1 MRNENVNESQNQ
13 QSCQNA
19 VMPRL
24 SFQDLKISKEDV
36 ENCVKTNH
44 LRKFQEGWKV
54 YKVYN
59 DEHIF
64 AVKIRK
70 PYEEGEIDFNEDSYK
85 YEQIFLNVM
94 NTRDYLFL
102 KSKGYDV
109 DRML

>member
-1 MRNENVNESQNQ
+1 MNTPQNPQ
-13 QSCQNA
+13 LHKHI

-36 ENCVKTNH
+36 EQCVKANH
-44 LRKFQEGWKV
+44 SRKFEDGWEV
-54 YKVYN
+54 FKVYN

-70 PYEEGEIDFNEDSYK
+70 PYEKGEIDFNEDGFK

-94 NTRDYLFL
+94 NTRDYLLL
-102 KSKGYDV
+102 KSKGYNV
-109 DRML
+109 DAML

>member
-1 MRNENVNESQNQ
+1 MSSDTKSSK
-13 QSCQNA
+13 QSLIHD

-36 ENCVKTNH
+36 EMCVKTNNSH
-44 LRKFQEGWKV
+44 DFTEGWEV
-54 YKVYN
+54 FKVYN

-70 PYEEGEIDFNEDSYK
+70 PYEKDEIDFNEDGFKYK
-85 YEQIFLNVM
+85 QIFLNIM

>member
-1 MRNENVNESQNQ
+1 MNTSQNPQ
-13 QSCQNA
+13 LHKHI

-36 ENCVKTNH
+36 EQCVKTNH
-44 LRKFQEGWKV
+44 SRKFEDGWEV
-54 YKVYN
+54 FKVYN

-70 PYEEGEIDFNEDSYK
+70 PYEKGEIDFNEDGYK

-102 KSKGYDV
+102 KSKGYNV
-109 DRML
+109 DAML

>member
-1 MRNENVNESQNQ
+1 MLKNTDSNK
-13 QSCQNA
+13 QSLIHD

-36 ENCVKTNH
+36 EMCVKTNYS
-44 LRKFQEGWKV
+44 RDFADGWKV
-54 YKVYN
+54 FKVYN

-70 PYEEGEIDFNEDSYK
+70 PYEKGEIDFNEDGFKYK
-85 YEQIFLNVM
+85 QIFLNIM